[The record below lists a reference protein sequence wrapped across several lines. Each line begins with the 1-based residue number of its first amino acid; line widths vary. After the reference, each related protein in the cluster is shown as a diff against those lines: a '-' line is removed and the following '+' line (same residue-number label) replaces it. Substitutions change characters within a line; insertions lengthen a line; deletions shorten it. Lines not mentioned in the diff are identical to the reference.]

1 MSPKDSSGIPPQP
14 GTTPRWIA
22 TPYCAV
28 NLSQVC
34 RIEYHRSDISRQEIN
49 GLDLWFVDRTTVT
62 LGQGENGFEQVV
74 AELRKQGIE
83 VAAEGEVA
91 GE

>member
-1 MSPKDSSGIPPQP
+1 MSAKNSSGIPPQG

-22 TPYCAV
+22 IAYCAV

-34 RIEYHRSDISRQEIN
+34 RIEYHRRDISRQQIN
-49 GLDLWFVDRTTVT
+49 GFDLWLVDRTTVT
-62 LGQGENGFEQVV
+62 LEQGENGFEQVV
-74 AELRKQGIE
+74 AELRKHGIE
-83 VAAEGEVA
+83 VAVEGEAA